1 VSAKVFYRFAAAS
14 SNSPLRRYIGA
25 LVSVMSWKAAVA
37 LLLMIFAGLTEG
49 VGLLLLL
56 PLLQVVGLDVQQG
69 AIGQIGEFV
78 ASLFTT
84 VGMHPTLIAV
94 LGLYVLVISAQAL
107 LRRQQTIFNLTLQHE
122 FIAHLRQHLHRAIA
136 NTNWLF
142 FSRSRSS
149 DFTHA
154 LTTELDRVNLA
165 TASLLSL
172 VSNAIVAAT
181 YVLFAVALSAKM
193 SILVLALGVG
203 LVLLLRGKARAT
215 RRSGEG
221 VSRETKSLHAAAS
234 EHLNGMKTVKSYGT
248 QDHNVALFSRLTQ
261 RVAQMYVDAVRHQTD
276 ARCLLQIGSV
286 LVISL
291 VTYISIEIMAIPTG
305 GLLLLLFLFA
315 RIMPMLSGLQQNY
328 QQFLAMLPAFETVT
342 EMQARCEAAAE
353 PQPVRSEGF
362 ELREG
367 IRFESVSFAYEESG
381 NPLIVSHLDLT
392 IRAGETT
399 ALVGPSGA
407 GKSTIAD
414 LVMGLIKPHKGR
426 VLVDEKPLGVE
437 QMRAW
442 RSRIGYVPQ
451 DTFLFHDTVRAN
463 LLWAYPEASDEDIC
477 EALRLA
483 AAEDFVSR
491 LPEGMKTVV
500 GDRGV
505 RLSGGERQRL
515 ALARALLRKPSL
527 LILDE
532 ATSNLD
538 SENEKRIQ
546 DAIERLHGSMTILLI
561 THRLFTIRCADV
573 IHVLERGRLI
583 ESGDRSTLIAK
594 ENGRFLALCKAQM
607 VDTGT

>member
-1 VSAKVFYRFAAAS
+1 
-14 SNSPLRRYIGA
+14 
-25 LVSVMSWKAAVA
+25 
-37 LLLMIFAGLTEG
+37 
-49 VGLLLLL
+49 
-56 PLLQVVGLDVQQG
+56 
-69 AIGQIGEFV
+69 
-78 ASLFTT
+78 
-84 VGMHPTLIAV
+84 
-94 LGLYVLVISAQAL
+94 
-107 LRRQQTIFNLTLQHE
+107 
-122 FIAHLRQHLHRAIA
+122 
-136 NTNWLF
+136 
-142 FSRSRSS
+142 
-149 DFTHA
+149 
-154 LTTELDRVNLA
+154 
-165 TASLLSL
+165 
-172 VSNAIVAAT
+172 
-181 YVLFAVALSAKM
+181 
-193 SILVLALGVG
+193 
-203 LVLLLRGKARAT
+203 
-215 RRSGEG
+215 
-221 VSRETKSLHAAAS
+221 
-234 EHLNGMKTVKSYGT
+234 
-248 QDHNVALFSRLTQ
+248 
-261 RVAQMYVDAVRHQTD
+261 
-276 ARCLLQIGSV
+276 
-286 LVISL
+286 
-291 VTYISIEIMAIPTG
+291 MAIPTG